1 MNRPIGALALAI
13 LTFLQGL
20 YQVYV
25 VLIYLGVTSFSF
37 VGNTVTFPNPQWGQ
51 AVLAGIMALIYF
63 WVSYGFWTVRV
74 WAWLYGLL
82 ITGFNLLWLTLA
94 TLGPAVTVEMVLVP
108 IVINLAI
115 FAYLFHP
122 STRLAFYESEGSRMD
137 ALMDAR
143 QSGQYAA
150 AAVPATSAAAA
161 SAAPPAPAPAP
172 APAAPPSA
180 PPDATPSPPPSA
192 PSSGSDAGGAAS
204 G

>member
-1 MNRPIGALALAI
+1 MKRPIGATALAI
-13 LTFLQGL
+13 LSFLQGV

-25 VLIYLGVTSFSF
+25 VLIYLGVTSFTF
-37 VGNTVTFPNPQWGQ
+37 VGEVRSFPNPQWGQ

-63 WVSYGFWTVRV
+63 WVAYGFWTVRV

-82 ITGFNLLWLTLA
+82 ITGFNLIWYALA
-94 TLGPAVTVEMVLVP
+94 TIGPVVTMEMALVP

-122 STRLAFYESEGSRMD
+122 ATRLAFYESEGSRMD

-150 AAVPATSAAAA
+150 SATPATAVA
-161 SAAPPAPAPAP
+161 ST
-172 APAAPPSA
+172 APAAPPPAPAAAPAA
-180 PPDATPSPPPSA
+180 PPPPVDATPPPPSA
-192 PSSGSDAGGAAS
+192 PPSSSDGGGVS

>member
-1 MNRPIGALALAI
+1 MKRPIGALALAI
-13 LTFLQGL
+13 LTFLQGV

-37 VGNTVTFPNPQWGQ
+37 VGNTVTYPNPQWGQ

-82 ITGFNLLWLTLA
+82 ITGFNLLWLVLA
-94 TLGPAVTVEMVLVP
+94 TVGPVVTMEMVLVP
-108 IVINLAI
+108 ILINLAI
-115 FAYLFHP
+115 FGYLFHP
-122 STRLAFYESEGSRMD
+122 ATRLAFYESEGSRMD

-143 QSGQYAA
+143 QSGVYAASTAPATAA
-150 AAVPATSAAAA
+150 AATSA
-161 SAAPPAPAPAP
+161 PAPAAAPAP

-180 PPDATPSPPPSA
+180 PPDATPTPPPSA
-192 PSSGSDAGGAAS
+192 PPSGSDAGGAAS

>member
-1 MNRPIGALALAI
+1 MKRPIGALALAI
-13 LTFLQGL
+13 LTFLQGV

-37 VGNTVTFPNPQWGQ
+37 VGEAVAFPNPQWGQ
-51 AVLAGIMALIYF
+51 ATLAGIMALIYF
-63 WVSYGFWTVRV
+63 WVAYGFWTVRV

-82 ITGFNLLWLTLA
+82 ITGFNLLWLALA
-94 TLGPAVTVEMVLVP
+94 TIGPLVTVEMVLVP

-137 ALMDAR
+137 AMMDAR

-150 AAVPATSAAAA
+150 AATAPVAAAA
-161 SAAPPAPAPAP
+161 APAAPAPAP
-172 APAAPPSA
+172 APAAPP
-180 PPDATPSPPPSA
+180 PPADTPPAPPPSA
-192 PSSGSDAGGAAS
+192 PPSGSEGGGTTA
-204 G
+204 